1 MEGGLSMQYKYYY
14 KVLGIDKNASND
26 QIKKAYRKLAKKY
39 HPDVNPDYKQ
49 AEGKFKEVS
58 EAYEVLSDKEKRDK
72 YDNFG
77 SKSNFENGSD
87 FDPSQYGFGKNV
99 KYEFRS
105 DDGQD
110 YSSFFK
116 MFFGQDFGFEDNYQY
131 SSANNRRTSPTHKG
145 EDISAELEITLEEGF
160 KGDSKKISI
169 REQGGTRS
177 LSFKIPKGVKDGEK
191 IRLKGQGEVSH
202 YGGQKGDLFL
212 TLRIKAN
219 DRFSLEG
226 INLITSVDIFPWE
239 AALGAEKTVNTL
251 DGRIRV
257 KIPAGIQ
264 TESKIRVTGKGYFD
278 KSGKRGDLYLKV
290 RIVNPRNLTAEMKEL
305 YEKLSQTLKVKA

>member
-1 MEGGLSMQYKYYY
+1 MEGGLYMQYKDYYNI
-14 KVLGIDKNASND
+14 LGVDKSATND

-39 HPDVNPDYKQ
+39 HPDVNPDYKE

-77 SKSNFENGSD
+77 NNSNFENGSD

-99 KYEFRS
+99 KYEYSS

-145 EDISAELEITLEEGF
+145 EDISAELEINLDEGF
-160 KGDSKKISI
+160 KGVSKKINI
-169 REQGGTRS
+169 RGQSGTRTI
-177 LSFKIPKGVKDGEK
+177 SFKIPKGVKDGEK
-191 IRLKGQGEVSH
+191 IRLKGQGEDSY
-202 YGGQKGDLFL
+202 YGGQKGDLLL
-212 TLRIKAN
+212 TIRIKTSN
-219 DRFSLEG
+219 RFSLEG
-226 INLITSVDIFPWE
+226 NNLITSIDILPWE
-239 AALGAEKTVNTL
+239 AALGAEKMVDTI
-251 DGRIRV
+251 DGKVRV
-257 KIPAGIQ
+257 KIPAGVQ
-264 TESKIRVTGKGYFD
+264 TESKIRVSGKGYFN
-278 KSGKRGDLYLKV
+278 KSGKRGDLFLKI
-290 RIVNPRNLTAEMKEL
+290 RIVNPSYLTDEMKGL
-305 YEKLSQTLKVKA
+305 YEKLSQTSKVKS